1 MEIQS
6 ITPELEEKGLRLD
19 KVILNHM
26 PDRSRTEIQKWIKA
40 GQVIVNDN
48 VEKANYKV
56 EEEDVIQVT
65 LPDPQ
70 STEIRPED
78 IPLDIIYQDEFS
90 VK

>member
-48 VEKANYKV
+48 VDTTKK
-56 EEEDVIQVT
+56 
-65 LPDPQ
+65 
-70 STEIRPED
+70 
-78 IPLDIIYQDEFS
+78 PL
-90 VK
+90 

>member
-40 GQVIVNDN
+40 GQVIVNTSKYP
-48 VEKANYKV
+48 V
-56 EEEDVIQVT
+56 
-65 LPDPQ
+65 LL
-70 STEIRPED
+70 SC
-78 IPLDIIYQDEFS
+78 FS
-90 VK
+90 ISFSINSKCFTFCS

>member
-48 VEKANYKV
+48 VEKANY
-56 EEEDVIQVT
+56 T
-65 LPDPQ
+65 
-70 STEIRPED
+70 
-78 IPLDIIYQDEFS
+78 
-90 VK
+90 